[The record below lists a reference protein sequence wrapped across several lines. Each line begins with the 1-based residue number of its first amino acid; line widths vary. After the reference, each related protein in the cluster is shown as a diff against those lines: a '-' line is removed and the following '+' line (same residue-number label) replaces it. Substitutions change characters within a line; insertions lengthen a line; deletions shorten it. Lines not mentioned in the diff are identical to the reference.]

1 MTYLIVD
8 DEPLSHNVILKYA
21 KEFDFLELAHQC
33 YNAIDA
39 MEWLENNQVDLVFL
53 DINMPKISGMA
64 MLKLLKE
71 KPEVIISSAYEEY
84 AVESFALDVT
94 DYLLKPYCMERFYSA
109 IQRVKKKRLINRM
122 EEVKSEAFFIKGDKK
137 HHQLRFDGID
147 YVEGYGQYC
156 KIHYLGKVILT
167 LERLSNIEELLP
179 LNDFLRVHK
188 SYIVATP
195 KIQCVIGN
203 TIELVNSKIPI
214 GQSYRKSV
222 KEVLKLK

>member
-8 DEPLSHNVILKYA
+8 DEPLAHNVILKYA

-33 YNAIDA
+33 YNSIDA
-39 MEWLENNQVDLVFL
+39 MEWLEKNTVDLVFL

-84 AVESFALDVT
+84 AVESFALDVA
-94 DYLLKPYCMERFYSA
+94 DYLLKPYSMERFYSA
-109 IQRVKKKRLINRM
+109 IQRVKKKQLISKNV
-122 EEVKSEAFFIKGDKK
+122 EDKAEAFFIKGDKK

-156 KIHYLGKVILT
+156 KIHYQGKVILT
-167 LERLSNIEELLP
+167 LERLSNIEKLLP
-179 LNDFLRVHK
+179 LNGFLRVHK
-188 SYIVATP
+188 SYIVALP
-195 KIQCVIGN
+195 KIQSVIGN
-203 TIELVNSKIPI
+203 MIELEDKKSLSVSRIENPL
-214 GQSYRKSV
+214 RKC
-222 KEVLKLK
+222 